1 MHKEGMHFRQM
12 EWHDESNVSEV
23 LECVFRKQMSS
34 VAMVGENSEKDQI
47 MEEHLKCYAQELGH

>member
-1 MHKEGMHFRQM
+1 M

-23 LECVFRKQMSS
+23 LESVFRKQMSS

-47 MEEHLKCYAQELGH
+47 MEEHLECYAEELGH

>member
-1 MHKEGMHFRQM
+1 M